1 MNVSRTIRTTVITL
15 LATLTVAPFALA
27 GGEAKNSPPFTK
39 VVTSHVAQTSQIRGE
54 QKNGLPFT
62 RPTDVSASATIA
74 GEAKNLEPFTRTLV
88 AQSGAGSHW
97 IRWSLLALLAACA
110 LGSAALAARFKLERA
125 SRTPKASPAL

>member
-1 MNVSRTIRTTVITL
+1 MNVSQAIRTTVITV
-15 LATLTVAPFALA
+15 LATLTVAPFAVA
-27 GGEAKNSPPFTK
+27 AGEAKNSPPFTN
-39 VVTSHVAQTSQIRGE
+39 VAAGHVAQTSQIRGE

-62 RPTDVSASATIA
+62 RPTDESAPATIA
-74 GEAKNLEPFTRTLV
+74 GEAKNVEPFTRPVV

-97 IRWSLLALLAACA
+97 IRWSLVVLLAACA